1 MAASHGSNGGNYVG
15 MSLMLL
21 HLGSRQLYMGP
32 KQRPV
37 LFTTAAGADWDR
49 GGSVC
54 FDLLSSWRRGK
65 FGLAFLGGALV
76 GGEHSEMPSARI
88 TRKARENQQTG
99 WPPAIL
105 CSSACTSHARP
116 MQKQQAA
123 MFCEGVIGGRR
134 LLKRSA
140 TRP

>member
-32 KQRPV
+32 KQRPD

-65 FGLAFLGGALV
+65 FGLAFLGGGAC
-76 GGEHSEMPSARI
+76 GWRAQRDAQRQNNTKS
-88 TRKARENQQTG
+88 TRKSADRLA
-99 WPPAIL
+99 PRHSLFL
-105 CSSACTSHARP
+105 CMHLSCTPDAEAASCDVLRKRHWGSSTS
-116 MQKQQAA
+116 
-123 MFCEGVIGGRR
+123 E
-134 LLKRSA
+134 
-140 TRP
+140 T